1 MDKDRVKG
9 AAKQAEG
16 NAKEALGRMSGD
28 TSLKVEGK
36 AKKAE
41 GTIQKAFGKMKDALR
56 KR

>member
-16 NAKEALGRMSGD
+16 SAKEGLGRMSGD
-28 TSLKVEGK
+28 TSLKVKGK

-56 KR
+56 KG

>member
-16 NAKEALGRMSGD
+16 SAKEGLGRMSGD
-28 TSLKVEGK
+28 TSRRVKGK

-41 GTIQKAFGKMKDALR
+41 GTIEQPEVWKFC
-56 KR
+56 